1 MKREKAFISY
11 SHKDKRQFG
20 EFKTMLAPAIRN
32 GVVDIWDDTKI
43 VPGAKWKEDI
53 EAALR
58 SARIA
63 ILLVSAN
70 FLESEFIAK
79 NELPP
84 LLKAAQDEG
93 VTIFWIYL
101 SSCLYQQTEIAA
113 YQAAHDTGRP
123 LDSLKR
129 SERLAVISETCAR
142 LLRLVQTPKAGSAEH
157 GGAEPLVSPTQ
168 ELRGADKLVR
178 RADDL
183 SRNYTDRTVRGVAV
197 ALEEAKPLTMRT
209 LVLNLDELFNRGT
222 FRFEPLRECVTQEWG
237 RRLRPAMET
246 LELLRGYSS
255 VVSDIAPEARWSY
268 EKLMDAVNGYCLAM
282 ATDLFEEQVKVSEMR
297 DYLGTEE
304 FLTRLPKGKRWPN
317 ASEID
322 VATNARVDGPR
333 IRAVREMDKLR
344 TEFLKTPRLDGPRAR
359 AVRLMDKLRK
369 GFWKPQSTDKPET
382 EPGALKIWIE
392 KLEYLRQQEALASD
406 PAQKFTL
413 KQQIA
418 EAQAKIREFES

>member
-32 GVVDIWDDTKI
+32 GVVEIWDDTKI

-58 SARIA
+58 TARIA

-101 SSCLYQQTEIAA
+101 SSCLYEQTEIAA
-113 YQAAHDTGRP
+113 YQAAHDIARP

-129 SERLAVISETCAR
+129 SERLAVISETCAK
-142 LLRLVQTPKAGSAEH
+142 LLRLVENPQRTAPVTSRTR
-157 GGAEPLVSPTQ
+157 PLRDTERPFGR
-168 ELRGADKLVR
+168 EGE
-178 RADDL
+178 L
-183 SRNYTDRTVRGVAV
+183 SRGYSDKTVKAVAA
-197 ALEEAKPLTMRT
+197 ALEEAKPLTMRA
-209 LVLNLDELFNRGT
+209 LVINLDVLFNRGT

-237 RRLRPAMET
+237 RRLLPAMET
-246 LELLRGYSS
+246 LELLRSYSS
-255 VVSDIAPEARWSY
+255 FVSDVAPNAQSY

-282 ATDLFEEQVKVSEMR
+282 ATDLFEEPIKVSELR
-297 DYLGTEE
+297 DYVGTAE
-304 FLTRLPKGKRWPN
+304 FLTRLPKGKQWPN
-317 ASEID
+317 AAEID
-322 VATNARVDGPR
+322 DDTNKRV
-333 IRAVREMDKLR
+333 
-344 TEFLKTPRLDGPRAR
+344 DGPRAR
-359 AVRLMDKLRK
+359 AVRQMDKLRK
-369 GFWKPQSTDKPET
+369 EFLK
-382 EPGALKIWIE
+382 AL
-392 KLEYLRQQEALASD
+392 
-406 PAQKFTL
+406 
-413 KQQIA
+413 
-418 EAQAKIREFES
+418 